1 MENYLIIAIIIVLLT
16 VLFGSIIINE
26 NMKPK
31 YEIRFIEGWFVIRDI
46 KSGTHMT
53 RFRSQEQAEIW
64 FNENCKDV

>member
-46 KSGTHMT
+46 KTGTHMT